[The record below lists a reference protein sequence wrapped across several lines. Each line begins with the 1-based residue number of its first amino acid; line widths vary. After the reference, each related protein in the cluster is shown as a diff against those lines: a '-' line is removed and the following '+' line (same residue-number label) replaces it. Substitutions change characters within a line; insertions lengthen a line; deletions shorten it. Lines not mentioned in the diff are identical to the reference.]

1 MSGAAAGGSP
11 TNNIL
16 LGGKGVTHCIPLTCV
31 SNPLPFD
38 ITHGTLSTQAIHPYS
53 MTLNLAM
60 VRMVAQI
67 QQNAWR
73 LQALCCLIPNCN
85 YALINRDQDKKCE
98 IDCSIYKETVTEWKC
113 RMYFSGTDKK
123 SDDNSFCDPAGKK
136 RQCEKLPLWPWLTQ
150 QEFKDMQSAYYAPLS
165 ECGARRKLL
174 ATSGS
179 ITNPDDV
186 KKSLKKFRRSTK
198 SIRDGFRKARKEP
211 EAKRT

>member
-1 MSGAAAGGSP
+1 ME
-11 TNNIL
+11 
-16 LGGKGVTHCIPLTCV
+16 TC
-31 SNPLPFD
+31 
-38 ITHGTLSTQAIHPYS
+38 
-53 MTLNLAM
+53 
-60 VRMVAQI
+60 
-67 QQNAWR
+67 
-73 LQALCCLIPNCN
+73 QALCCLIPNCN

-98 IDCSIYKETVTEWKC
+98 VDCSIYKETVTEWKC

-123 SDDNSFCDPAGKK
+123 SDDNSFCDPAGQKEAT
-136 RQCEKLPLWPWLTQ
+136 CEKLAASGLGLTQ

-198 SIRDGFRKARKEP
+198 SIRDGFRKARKE
-211 EAKRT
+211 AGGKKNLMKNMCDSMSCSA